1 MEWSLGMIVAIV
13 VGFICVGASFAAAF
27 GNARLISTALEGMAR
42 QPEVQ
47 GRLFTSMLIGVSLLE
62 VIPLVSIV
70 IAFMLIPIITQTH

>member
-1 MEWSLGMIVAIV
+1 MASGMTLGMIVAMV
-13 VGFICVGASFAAAF
+13 VGVICVGASFAAAF

-47 GRLFTSMLIGVSLLE
+47 GQLFTSMLIGVSLLE

-70 IAFMLIPIITQTH
+70 IAFMLMPIISK